1 MSPMTFVTAFFLGI
15 ALYSRYKA
23 APDSKAAIT
32 YRAMHTW
39 HFALTCTAMVM
50 LFIGSLAKYL
60 PEQTSTAFGGTG
72 LALLAIA
79 LITQITGHGIGRR
92 KIPDA
97 ITSRLP
103 KSWFHQMAPHPA
115 ATQPTEAPVKSPGNT
130 QAPDEI
136 DLTQAE
142 KTPEPGKSNTPPPA

>member
-1 MSPMTFVTAFFLGI
+1 MSPMTILTAFILGI

-39 HFALTCTAMVM
+39 HFALTCTGIVM
-50 LFIGSLAKYL
+50 LFIGSLAKYI

-72 LALLAIA
+72 LVLLAIA
-79 LITQITGHGIGRR
+79 LITQFTGYGIGRR

-103 KSWFHQMAPHPA
+103 ESWFHQMAPHPLADQNKTA
-115 ATQPTEAPVKSPGNT
+115 ADSTHSH
-130 QAPDEI
+130 
-136 DLTQAE
+136 
-142 KTPEPGKSNTPPPA
+142 KTPRQN